1 MKLLLRSLLI
11 ALTVCAALA
20 QEDVS
25 FTAKLDGS
33 EQRYVLILPEKF
45 DSQQPHT
52 LLVALHGHGSDRWQ
66 FAKADRDEC
75 RATRDFAAKHRMI
88 FVSPDYR
95 AKTSWMNPA
104 AEADVL
110 QILDEL
116 GSRYRIEKT
125 IVCGGSMGG
134 TAALTFA
141 ALHPNRVQGVVA
153 LNGTANLV
161 EFAGFPDALA
171 ASYGGTKAE
180 KPDEYRKRSAEFAP
194 DRFAMPVALTTGGKD
209 RVVPPDSTLRF
220 AEKLKQQ
227 GTPTLL
233 LHRENGGH
241 ATNYADT
248 LAALEFVLSPQ
259 SVPKERPRARPPSAL
274 TGWAD
279 WEKGEALLKRLN
291 VPPAPV
297 RSAED
302 EARSFKIAPGYRVE
316 LVACE
321 PMVQK
326 PIFFEFDPDGRIWV
340 IEYQGYMRDLEGRGE
355 GDPICRVVVLEDT
368 DADGRADK
376 STVFL
381 DKLVMP
387 RSFAF
392 VEGGVLLQEPP
403 KLWFCEDTDGDL
415 RCDKRTEVGTM
426 GVAGNPQHT
435 ANGLRYGI
443 DNWLHCADWPKRY
456 QWRGGKL
463 IEADTIQRGQF
474 GLTFDDTGRFFT
486 CYENKALHGDF
497 LPAESLARNPHLLR
511 VFQRAGGDRSGFGV
525 NVNVAPT
532 AQEVFPIRVTPAVTL
547 GALELRDDGRLRTY
561 TIASGVCAYD
571 GHQFPDDARG
581 NVFVPESGGHLIGR
595 LKLSEGIAPEAT
607 RFYPA
612 EQEFLASTDERFR
625 PVNARVGPDGALYI
639 ADMYHGIIEH
649 VIFMVPWLAK
659 QVKERHLDEGNDL
672 GRIWRVV
679 ADRPIDRTAP
689 KLAHASSDELVKT
702 LAHPNGWHR
711 LTAQRL
717 LIERGESTPAL
728 REAAKMQLHALWTLD
743 GLGSLDRDTRLAA
756 MSSPDERVRAAA
768 IRLSDGDAELAK
780 HLDDPSPRV
789 RLQLALS
796 LHEPQP
802 LAALLAREKHP
813 LFRTAALSG
822 LAGRELEFL
831 LANHGKDG
839 ALTSLLAQCVIEEAK
854 PPRVAELFALF
865 ERSPVDREPLLAA
878 FASARYAQPLALS
891 AEPKPLTSLLR
902 APDFETRE
910 KAMRALSQFTWPGA
924 KPPSTLTQN
933 APPLTPAQEH
943 RVAAGQQLYTQVCA
957 ACHQPH
963 GGGNAGVAPPL
974 AGSDWIAGPPERLAR
989 VVLHGLYGPIQVN
1002 GQTWNLHMPGLAA
1015 AFDDEKIAGVLS
1027 YIRRAWGNAAP
1038 PVEPAL
1044 VAAVRKETAART
1056 LPWRAEE
1063 LALTTA
1069 NANEATPIKP
1079 APNGELHLSA
1089 SAATIYGQK
1098 LAYRPS
1104 LDVLAPWRLA
1114 DDVAEWRVEVARG
1127 GTYEVNVTLAADDA
1141 SAGDQFVLE
1150 TDGSS
1155 ATGTVLSSG
1164 GYDTFL
1170 EVPASKLTLKPG
1182 VNRLLLRP
1190 HGPLRQELADVR
1202 ALRLVPVSSH

>member
-1 MKLLLRSLLI
+1 MSAIFAAQSPRLLWHF
-11 ALTVCAALA
+11 ALGAWLCAVSAVA
-20 QEDVS
+20 QE
-25 FTAKLDGS
+25 
-33 EQRYVLILPEKF
+33 
-45 DSQQPHT
+45 
-52 LLVALHGHGSDRWQ
+52 
-66 FAKADRDEC
+66 
-75 RATRDFAAKHRMI
+75 
-88 FVSPDYR
+88 
-95 AKTSWMNPA
+95 
-104 AEADVL
+104 
-110 QILDEL
+110 
-116 GSRYRIEKT
+116 
-125 IVCGGSMGG
+125 
-134 TAALTFA
+134 
-141 ALHPNRVQGVVA
+141 
-153 LNGTANLV
+153 
-161 EFAGFPDALA
+161 
-171 ASYGGTKAE
+171 
-180 KPDEYRKRSAEFAP
+180 
-194 DRFAMPVALTTGGKD
+194 
-209 RVVPPDSTLRF
+209 
-220 AEKLKQQ
+220 
-227 GTPTLL
+227 
-233 LHRENGGH
+233 
-241 ATNYADT
+241 
-248 LAALEFVLSPQ
+248 

-279 WEKGEALLKRLN
+279 WEKGEELLKRLN

-297 RSAED
+297 LTAE
-302 EARSFKIAPGYRVE
+302 EEKRTFKVAPGYHVE
-316 LVACE
+316 LVASE
-321 PMVQK
+321 PLVHN

-340 IEYQGYMRDLEGRGE
+340 IEYQGYMRDLAGHGE

-381 DKLVMP
+381 DQLVMP
-387 RSFAF
+387 RSFGF
-392 VEGGVLLQEPP
+392 VKGGVIVQEPP

-415 RCDKRTEVGTM
+415 RCDRRREIGTM

-456 QWRGGKL
+456 QWRDGKL

-486 CYENKALHGDF
+486 CYENKALHGDY
-497 LPAESLARNPHLLR
+497 LPAEYLVRNPHLLR

-525 NVNVAPT
+525 NVNVAPN

-595 LKLSEGIAPEAT
+595 LKLSDGIAPEAT

-639 ADMYHGIIEH
+639 ADLYHGIIEH
-649 VIFMVPWLAK
+649 VIFLVPWLTK
-659 QVKERHLDEGNDL
+659 QIRDRHLDEGNDL

-679 ADRPIDRTAP
+679 ADRPIDRSAP
-689 KLAHASSDELVKT
+689 KLSRASTDELVKT

-717 LIERGESTPAL
+717 LIERGEATPAL
-728 REAAKMQLHALWTLD
+728 REAAKTQLHALWTLE
-743 GLGSLDRDTRLAA
+743 GLGALDRDTRLAA
-756 MSSPDERVRAAA
+756 MRSPDERVRAAA

-780 HLDDPSPRV
+780 GLDDPSQRV

-796 LHEPQP
+796 LHDPRA
-802 LAALLAREKHP
+802 LATLLAREKHL
-813 LFRTAALSG
+813 LFRTAALTG
-822 LAGRELEFL
+822 LADRELEFL
-831 LANHGKDG
+831 GANHGKDTT
-839 ALTSLLAQCVIEEAK
+839 LTSLLAQCVLEEAK
-854 PPRVAELFALF
+854 PERVAALFALF
-865 ERSPVDREPLLAA
+865 ERSPDDRDPLFAA
-878 FASARYAQPLALS
+878 FASARYAQPLALPV
-891 AEPKPLTSLLR
+891 EPKALTALLR
-902 APDFETRE
+902 ASEVETRE
-910 KAMRALSQFTWPGA
+910 KAVRALSQFTWPGA

-933 APPLTPAQEH
+933 APPLTPTQEQ
-943 RVAAGQQLYTQVCA
+943 RVATGQQHYAQVCA

-974 AGSDWIAGPPERLAR
+974 AGSDWVAGPPERLAR
-989 VVLHGLYGPIQVN
+989 VVLHGLYGPVQVN
-1002 GQTWNLHMPGLAA
+1002 GQTWNLHMPGLGTV
-1015 AFDDEKIAGVLS
+1015 FDDDKIAGILS
-1027 YIRRAWGNAAP
+1027 YVRRAWGNAAP

-1044 VAAVRKETAART
+1044 VAAVRKETAERT

-1063 LALTTA
+1063 LALTTT
-1069 NANEATPIKP
+1069 NANEAPAIKP
-1079 APNGELHLSA
+1079 TPSGELRLPA
-1089 SAATIYGQK
+1089 NAATIYGQK

-1104 LDVLAPWRLA
+1104 LDVLAPWRIA
-1114 DDVAEWRVEVARG
+1114 DDVAEWRAQVASG
-1127 GTYEVNVTLAADDA
+1127 GAYEVFVTLAADDA
-1141 SAGDQFVLE
+1141 SAGDQFTLE

-1164 GYDTFL
+1164 GYDAFR
-1170 EVPASKLTLKPG
+1170 EVPAGRLTLKPG

-1202 ALRLVPVSSH
+1202 AVRLAPIR

>member
-1 MKLLLRSLLI
+1 MKRLLRSLLLI
-11 ALTVCAALA
+11 LAACSALA
-20 QEDVS
+20 QEDVT
-25 FTAKLDGS
+25 FTAKSDGT
-33 EQRYVLILPEKF
+33 EQRYVLVLPEKF
-45 DSQQPHT
+45 DAKQPHS

-75 RATRDFAAKHRMI
+75 RATRDFAAKHRLI

-95 AKTSWMNPA
+95 AKTSWMGPA

-116 GSRYRIEKT
+116 AARYRIEKT
-125 IVCGGSMGG
+125 IIFGGSMGG

-141 ALHPNRVQGVVA
+141 ALHPDRVQGVVA

-171 ASYGGTKAE
+171 ASFGGTKAE
-180 KPDEYRKRSAEFAP
+180 KPDEYRKRSAEFSP
-194 DRFAMPVALTTGGKD
+194 DRLTMPVAFTTGGKD
-209 RVVPPDSTLRF
+209 RVVPPDSTQRL
-220 AEKLKQQ
+220 AAALKQQ
-227 GTPTLL
+227 GRPVLL
-233 LHRENGGH
+233 LHRSDAGH
-241 ATNYADT
+241 STNYADS
-248 LAALEFVLSPQ
+248 LAALEFVVAPQ

-279 WEKGEALLKRLN
+279 WEKGEDLLKRIK

-297 RSAED
+297 LSAAD
-302 EARSFKIAPGYRVE
+302 EMKTFKVAPGYRVE
-316 LVACE
+316 LVASE

-340 IEYQGYMRDLEGRGE
+340 VEYQGYMRDLAGSGE

-392 VEGGVLLQEPP
+392 VKGGVLLQEPP

-415 RCDKRTEVGTM
+415 RCDKRREVGTM

-456 QWRGGKL
+456 QWRDGKL

-486 CYENKALHGDF
+486 CYENKALHGD
-497 LPAESLARNPHLLR
+497 LIPAEYVARNPNLLR
-511 VFQRAGGDRSGFGV
+511 VAQRGGVPGV
-525 NVNVAPT
+525 NVNIAPK
-532 AQEVFPIRVTPAVTL
+532 AQEIFPIRVTPAVTL

-561 TIASGVCAYD
+561 TIASGVCYYD

-581 NVFVPESGGHLIGR
+581 NIFVPESGAHLIGR

-659 QVKERHLDEGNDL
+659 QVKERRLDEGNDL

-689 KLAHASSDELVKT
+689 KLSHASSDELVKT

-717 LIERGESTPAL
+717 LTERGEALPAL
-728 REAAKMQLHALWTLD
+728 RTPQLHALWTLA
-743 GLGSLDRDTRLAA
+743 GLGALDAETRSAA
-756 MSSPDERVRAAA
+756 MESPDERVRAAA
-768 IRLSDGDAELAK
+768 IRLSEGDPVLASR
-780 HLDDPSPRV
+780 LADPSRRV

-796 LHEPQP
+796 LRDDTALIE
-802 LAALLAREKHP
+802 LLARESDP
-813 LFRTAALSG
+813 LFHTATLTG

-831 LANHGKDG
+831 REWLQRGGKDR
-839 ALTSLLAQCVIEEAK
+839 ALAVLLVKCVVAEAK
-854 PPRVAELFALF
+854 PERVKALADLCDAG
-865 ERSPVDREPLLAA
+865 PDW
-878 FASARYAQPLALS
+878 
-891 AEPKPLTSLLR
+891 LR
-902 APDFETRE
+902 ALKPDT
-910 KAMRALSQFTWPGA
+910 
-924 KPPSTLTQN
+924 KPKDTLTRN
-933 APPLTPAQEH
+933 APLLTPAQQQ
-943 RVAAGQQLYTQVCA
+943 RVTAGEQLYAQVCA

-963 GGGNAGVAPPL
+963 GGGNPGVAPPL
-974 AGSDWIAGPPERLAR
+974 AESDWVNGPTERLAR
-989 VVLHGLYGPIQVN
+989 VVLHGLYGPIDVS
-1002 GQTWNLHMPGLAA
+1002 GQRWNLHMPGLGA
-1015 AFDDEKIAGVLS
+1015 AFDDEKLAGVLS

-1038 PVEPAL
+1038 PIEPAL
-1044 VAAVRKETAART
+1044 IANVRAQTASRT

-1063 LALTTA
+1063 LALATTSDDA
-1069 NANEATPIKP
+1069 PAIKP
-1079 APNGELHLSA
+1079 APNGELRLRA

-1104 LDVLAPWRLA
+1104 LDVLAPWRIA
-1114 DDVAEWRVEVARG
+1114 DDVAEWRVEVARD
-1127 GTYEVNVTLAADDA
+1127 GTYEIFVLLAADEA
-1141 SAGDQFVLE
+1141 SAGDQFTLE

-1164 GYDTFL
+1164 GYDTFR
-1170 EVPASKLTLKPG
+1170 EVPAGTLTLKPG

-1202 ALRLVPVSSH
+1202 AVRLVPTKRTRP